1 MTTHPYPDAPAAS
14 PAPAVPPGHAASPG
28 QAAPSVPFAAQPV
41 PLAAQPAI
49 AAPFVYRG
57 VDPKPAVWPVAVF
70 SVLFGPLGAISA
82 VRRACQA
89 RAAGAR
95 VAPYWIVQAAGFV
108 VFLVLGLIG
117 TSLFVPAYLNYREAV
132 LTKALESA
140 IVHDTVPTPAG
151 VSVVSA
157 DCTPLTAVAASD
169 GTRVY
174 RCQIAVSD
182 GHGGPV
188 NVVTSRDGT
197 WRVNRAG

>member
-1 MTTHPYPDAPAAS
+1 MTTHPYPDAPAAP
-14 PAPAVPPGHAASPG
+14 PAPAVPPGHAAP
-28 QAAPSVPFAAQPV
+28 PV

-49 AAPFVYRG
+49 AVPFVYRG
-57 VDPKPAVWPVAVF
+57 ADPKPAVWPVAVF

-82 VRRACQA
+82 VRRASQA

-95 VAPYWIVQAAGFV
+95 VAPYWIVQAAGLV
-108 VFLVLGLIG
+108 VFLLLGVIG
-117 TSLFVPAYLNYREAV
+117 VSAFVPAYLNYREAA

-140 IVHDTVPTPAG
+140 IVHDTVPTAAG

-157 DCTPLTAVAASD
+157 DCTPLTAVATSD

-182 GHGGPV
+182 GHDGPV